1 MDGGYV
7 GSDGRIVVTSDGN
20 PTIGLDT
27 EATDLD
33 TCERLWVISSA
44 PSSWRD
50 VWRINTTLV
59 QLSDDGTEL
68 MSLVAP

>member
-1 MDGGYV
+1 
-7 GSDGRIVVTSDGN
+7 VTRDGN
-20 PTIGLDT
+20 QTVGLDT

-44 PSSWRD
+44 PGAWRD

-68 MSLVAP
+68 TSLVAP